1 MIKTLQNIMSQD
13 KEKFIIPK
21 SVQQIIPIQTIWN
34 DGIFKIGKNKFSKTF
49 KFTDINYCVLSK
61 EDRKTMFKKYVA
73 IVGSLDTTTTTKIT
87 VNNRHLNQ
95 DDFEKQILIPLKED
109 GLDIY
114 RKEYNAMLL
123 DKAMGTNRI
132 VQEKYVTVSVYKR
145 NIEEAR
151 NAFNRIGTELR
162 GHFTRLGSKMTEMD
176 ATERLRCLHDFYR
189 AGEETQFEFDI
200 KDSMRKGHHF
210 KDVICPDTFEF
221 HSDYFKMGERYGRV
235 LFLRR
240 YGTYID
246 DDVIAKLMELN
257 RNMMF
262 SADIISI
269 PTDEALR
276 EVEKTLLGVETNITN
291 WQRKQNENQNFSAI
305 IPYDMQQQRKE
316 AREVMEDLTERDMK
330 LTFAVITL
338 VHTAE
343 TKEQLDMDT
352 DALLAIGRVKKSHF
366 TTLKFQQMDGLNTVL
381 PIGQRKIDSVRTLIS
396 ESLGTF
402 IPFNVQE
409 IMDEGGIY
417 FGQNAS
423 SGNLIMCNKEKLLNP
438 NAFILGVPGSGKS
451 FNAKENIVFLALSTD
466 DDILVCDPEKEYAAL
481 VEALGGEVI
490 RIAPGSEDHINAMDM
505 VEGYGDGKNPVIEK
519 SQFVLSLFAQLEK
532 RGITSRE
539 KSIID
544 RCTREVYED
553 YQNGGKVPTLSV
565 LREKMFEQEEP
576 EAHSLALSMEL
587 FTDGSMN
594 AFSYETNVDMNNRM
608 IVYDIMDLGE
618 HMKTMGLLVITD
630 AMLNRVTENW
640 KKGKRTHIFLD
651 EFHVVFQNEH
661 SANFFNS
668 AWRRFRKRNAFPT
681 AITQNVDFILQDVLA
696 RTMISNSEFIVMLN
710 QAPNDSALLGEL
722 LDISDEQLDH
732 VTDTGPGCGLIR
744 YGSSIVPFINQ
755 FPKNTKLY
763 RLMNT
768 KPSEDGILR
777 SK

>member
-1 MIKTLQNIMSQD
+1 
-13 KEKFIIPK
+13 
-21 SVQQIIPIQTIWN
+21 
-34 DGIFKIGKNKFSKTF
+34 
-49 KFTDINYCVLSK
+49 
-61 EDRKTMFKKYVA
+61 
-73 IVGSLDTTTTTKIT
+73 
-87 VNNRHLNQ
+87 
-95 DDFEKQILIPLKED
+95 
-109 GLDIY
+109 
-114 RKEYNAMLL
+114 
-123 DKAMGTNRI
+123 
-132 VQEKYVTVSVYKR
+132 
-145 NIEEAR
+145 
-151 NAFNRIGTELR
+151 
-162 GHFTRLGSKMTEMD
+162 
-176 ATERLRCLHDFYR
+176 
-189 AGEETQFEFDI
+189 
-200 KDSMRKGHHF
+200 
-210 KDVICPDTFEF
+210 
-221 HSDYFKMGERYGRV
+221 
-235 LFLRR
+235 
-240 YGTYID
+240 
-246 DDVIAKLMELN
+246 
-257 RNMMF
+257 
-262 SADIISI
+262 
-269 PTDEALR
+269 
-276 EVEKTLLGVETNITN
+276 
-291 WQRKQNENQNFSAI
+291 
-305 IPYDMQQQRKE
+305 
-316 AREVMEDLTERDMK
+316 
-330 LTFAVITL
+330 
-338 VHTAE
+338 
-343 TKEQLDMDT
+343 
-352 DALLAIGRVKKSHF
+352 VKKSHF

-466 DDILVCDPEKEYAAL
+466 DDILICDPEREYAAL

-565 LREKMFEQEEP
+565 LREKMFDQTEP
-576 EAHSLALSMEL
+576 EAQSLALAIEL

-744 YGSSIVPFINQ
+744 YGSSIVPFINR

-768 KPSEDGILR
+768 KPSDDGILR
-777 SK
+777 SI

>member
-1 MIKTLQNIMSQD
+1 
-13 KEKFIIPK
+13 
-21 SVQQIIPIQTIWN
+21 
-34 DGIFKIGKNKFSKTF
+34 
-49 KFTDINYCVLSK
+49 
-61 EDRKTMFKKYVA
+61 
-73 IVGSLDTTTTTKIT
+73 
-87 VNNRHLNQ
+87 
-95 DDFEKQILIPLKED
+95 
-109 GLDIY
+109 
-114 RKEYNAMLL
+114 
-123 DKAMGTNRI
+123 
-132 VQEKYVTVSVYKR
+132 
-145 NIEEAR
+145 
-151 NAFNRIGTELR
+151 
-162 GHFTRLGSKMTEMD
+162 
-176 ATERLRCLHDFYR
+176 
-189 AGEETQFEFDI
+189 
-200 KDSMRKGHHF
+200 
-210 KDVICPDTFEF
+210 
-221 HSDYFKMGERYGRV
+221 
-235 LFLRR
+235 
-240 YGTYID
+240 
-246 DDVIAKLMELN
+246 
-257 RNMMF
+257 
-262 SADIISI
+262 
-269 PTDEALR
+269 
-276 EVEKTLLGVETNITN
+276 
-291 WQRKQNENQNFSAI
+291 
-305 IPYDMQQQRKE
+305 
-316 AREVMEDLTERDMK
+316 
-330 LTFAVITL
+330 
-338 VHTAE
+338 
-343 TKEQLDMDT
+343 
-352 DALLAIGRVKKSHF
+352 
-366 TTLKFQQMDGLNTVL
+366 MDGLNTVL
-381 PIGQRKIDSVRTLIS
+381 PIGQRKINSVRTLIS

-409 IMDEGGIY
+409 IMDAGGIY

-466 DDILVCDPEKEYAAL
+466 DDILICDPEKEYAAL

-505 VEGYGDGKNPVIEK
+505 VEGYGDEKNPVIEK

-576 EAHSLALSMEL
+576 EAQSLALSMEL

-722 LDISDEQLDH
+722 LNISDEQLDH

-744 YGSSIVPFINQ
+744 YGSAIVPFVNQ

>member
-13 KEKFIIPK
+13 KEKFVIPR
-21 SVQQIIPIQTIWN
+21 SVQQVIPIQTIWN

-73 IVGSLDTTTTTKIT
+73 IVGALDTTTTTKIT

-352 DALLAIGRVKKSHF
+352 EALLAVGRVKKSHF

-466 DDILVCDPEKEYAAL
+466 DDILICDPEKEYAAL

-565 LREKMFEQEEP
+565 LREKMFEQTEP
-576 EAHSLALSMEL
+576 EAQSLALAMEL

-640 KKGKRTHIFLD
+640 KNGKRTHIFLD
-651 EFHVVFQNEH
+651 EFHG
-661 SANFFNS
+661 A
-668 AWRRFRKRNAFPT
+668 RRSVA
-681 AITQNVDFILQDVLA
+681 
-696 RTMISNSEFIVMLN
+696 
-710 QAPNDSALLGEL
+710 
-722 LDISDEQLDH
+722 
-732 VTDTGPGCGLIR
+732 
-744 YGSSIVPFINQ
+744 
-755 FPKNTKLY
+755 
-763 RLMNT
+763 
-768 KPSEDGILR
+768 
-777 SK
+777 

>member
-1 MIKTLQNIMSQD
+1 MIKTLQNIMRQD
-13 KEKFIIPK
+13 KEKFVIPR
-21 SVQQIIPIQTIWN
+21 SVQQVIPIQTIWN
-34 DGIFKIGKNKFSKTF
+34 DGIFKIGKNKFSKSF
-49 KFTDINYCVLSK
+49 KFTDINYSVLSE
-61 EDRKTMFKKYVA
+61 EDRKSMFKKYVA
-73 IVGSLDTTTTTKIT
+73 IIGSLDSTTTTKIT

-176 ATERLRCLHDFYR
+176 ASERLRCLHDFYR
-189 AGEETQFEFDI
+189 VGEETQFEFDI
-200 KDSMRKGHHF
+200 KDCMRKGHHF
-210 KDVICPDTFEF
+210 KDIICPDTFEF
-221 HSDYFKMGERYGRV
+221 HKDYFKMGERYGRV

-352 DALLAIGRVKKSHF
+352 EALLAIGRVKKSHF

-466 DDILVCDPEKEYAAL
+466 DDILICDPEREYAAL

-565 LREKMFEQEEP
+565 LREKMFDQTEP
-576 EAHSLALSMEL
+576 EAQSLALAMEL

>member
-13 KEKFIIPK
+13 KEKFVIPR
-21 SVQQIIPIQTIWN
+21 SVQQVIPIQTIWN

-73 IVGSLDTTTTTKIT
+73 IVGALDTTTTTKIT

-352 DALLAIGRVKKSHF
+352 EALLAVGRVKKSHF

-466 DDILVCDPEKEYAAL
+466 DDILICDPEKEYAAL

-565 LREKMFEQEEP
+565 LREKMFEQTEP
-576 EAHSLALSMEL
+576 EAQSLALAMEL

-640 KKGKRTHIFLD
+640 KNGKRTHIFLD

-768 KPSEDGILR
+768 KPSEDGF
-777 SK
+777 

>member
-490 RIAPGSEDHINAMDM
+490 CIAPGSEDHINAMDM

>member
-1 MIKTLQNIMSQD
+1 
-13 KEKFIIPK
+13 
-21 SVQQIIPIQTIWN
+21 
-34 DGIFKIGKNKFSKTF
+34 
-49 KFTDINYCVLSK
+49 
-61 EDRKTMFKKYVA
+61 
-73 IVGSLDTTTTTKIT
+73 
-87 VNNRHLNQ
+87 
-95 DDFEKQILIPLKED
+95 
-109 GLDIY
+109 
-114 RKEYNAMLL
+114 
-123 DKAMGTNRI
+123 
-132 VQEKYVTVSVYKR
+132 
-145 NIEEAR
+145 
-151 NAFNRIGTELR
+151 
-162 GHFTRLGSKMTEMD
+162 
-176 ATERLRCLHDFYR
+176 
-189 AGEETQFEFDI
+189 
-200 KDSMRKGHHF
+200 
-210 KDVICPDTFEF
+210 
-221 HSDYFKMGERYGRV
+221 
-235 LFLRR
+235 
-240 YGTYID
+240 
-246 DDVIAKLMELN
+246 
-257 RNMMF
+257 
-262 SADIISI
+262 
-269 PTDEALR
+269 
-276 EVEKTLLGVETNITN
+276 
-291 WQRKQNENQNFSAI
+291 
-305 IPYDMQQQRKE
+305 
-316 AREVMEDLTERDMK
+316 
-330 LTFAVITL
+330 
-338 VHTAE
+338 
-343 TKEQLDMDT
+343 
-352 DALLAIGRVKKSHF
+352 
-366 TTLKFQQMDGLNTVL
+366 
-381 PIGQRKIDSVRTLIS
+381 
-396 ESLGTF
+396 
-402 IPFNVQE
+402 
-409 IMDEGGIY
+409 
-417 FGQNAS
+417 
-423 SGNLIMCNKEKLLNP
+423 
-438 NAFILGVPGSGKS
+438 
-451 FNAKENIVFLALSTD
+451 
-466 DDILVCDPEKEYAAL
+466 

-565 LREKMFEQEEP
+565 LREKMFDQTEP
-576 EAHSLALSMEL
+576 EAQSLALAMEL

-744 YGSSIVPFINQ
+744 YGSSIVPFINR

-768 KPSEDGILR
+768 KPSDDGILR
-777 SK
+777 SI

>member
-1 MIKTLQNIMSQD
+1 MIKTLQNIMRQD
-13 KEKFIIPK
+13 KEKFVIPR
-21 SVQQIIPIQTIWN
+21 SVQQVIPIQTIWN
-34 DGIFKIGKNKFSKTF
+34 DGIFKIGKNKFSKSF
-49 KFTDINYCVLSK
+49 KFTDINYSVLSE
-61 EDRKTMFKKYVA
+61 EDRKSMFKKYVA
-73 IVGSLDTTTTTKIT
+73 IIGSLDSTTTTKIT

-176 ATERLRCLHDFYR
+176 ASERLRCLHDFYR
-189 AGEETQFEFDI
+189 VGEETQFEFDI
-200 KDSMRKGHHF
+200 KDCMRKGHHF
-210 KDVICPDTFEF
+210 KDIICPDTFEF
-221 HSDYFKMGERYGRV
+221 HKDYFKMGERYGRV

-291 WQRKQNENQNFSAI
+291 WQRKQSENQNFSAI

-352 DALLAIGRVKKSHF
+352 EALLAIGRVKKSHF

-466 DDILVCDPEKEYAAL
+466 DDILICDPEKEYAAL
-481 VEALGGEVI
+481 VEALSGEVI

-565 LREKMFEQEEP
+565 LREKMFDQTEP
-576 EAHSLALSMEL
+576 EAQSLALAMEL

-744 YGSSIVPFINQ
+744 YGSSIVPFINR

-768 KPSEDGILR
+768 KPSDDGILR
-777 SK
+777 SI

>member
-1 MIKTLQNIMSQD
+1 M
-13 KEKFIIPK
+13 
-21 SVQQIIPIQTIWN
+21 
-34 DGIFKIGKNKFSKTF
+34 
-49 KFTDINYCVLSK
+49 
-61 EDRKTMFKKYVA
+61 
-73 IVGSLDTTTTTKIT
+73 
-87 VNNRHLNQ
+87 
-95 DDFEKQILIPLKED
+95 
-109 GLDIY
+109 
-114 RKEYNAMLL
+114 
-123 DKAMGTNRI
+123 
-132 VQEKYVTVSVYKR
+132 
-145 NIEEAR
+145 
-151 NAFNRIGTELR
+151 
-162 GHFTRLGSKMTEMD
+162 
-176 ATERLRCLHDFYR
+176 
-189 AGEETQFEFDI
+189 
-200 KDSMRKGHHF
+200 
-210 KDVICPDTFEF
+210 ICPDTFEF

-352 DALLAIGRVKKSHF
+352 DALLAVGRVKKSHF

-409 IMDEGGIY
+409 IMDAGGIY

-466 DDILVCDPEKEYAAL
+466 DDILICDPEKEYAAL

-576 EAHSLALSMEL
+576 EAQSLALSMEL

-722 LDISDEQLDH
+722 LNISDEQLDH

-744 YGSSIVPFINQ
+744 YGSAIVPFVNQ